1 MGQNI
6 TQILNKANLKM
17 KDQTETIR
25 NIQETN
31 VKIVIGID
39 KAEETVVLMERNEF
53 MRIVMMYITIVVLGI
68 AIVGVIVIP
77 KL

>member
-1 MGQNI
+1 
-6 TQILNKANLKM
+6 M